1 MPESGSGSLR
11 AFILATVPGRPR
23 RSLRHVNLGSRA
35 EAVDEW
41 AQPLPVDWKPAAC
54 PCEMLASVRSI
65 AVRTVTDGVSRSLG

>member
-41 AQPLPVDWKPAAC
+41 AQPSPGDSSRDARL
-54 PCEMLASVRSI
+54 CEMPASVWWIVVR
-65 AVRTVTDGVSRSLG
+65 AVPNGVSRAMG